1 MRVHITCYVA
11 MGAAAANSLWNEGL
25 LTARYLVLGRY
36 LQPPSHHYYPVSVIV
51 LSCQAAAAAAGG
63 IRGQMMSWSPLRQLG
78 HRGGWTLRTAGYWP
92 NLLCGILITY
102 YLLLYFVRWY
112 YKAYNQICTIHTDC
126 IVLHW
131 LCQNMFLFSFQLK
144 IVCLRPFQIFMS
156 SLLCEFCL
164 SEADIVILSY

>member
-1 MRVHITCYVA
+1 MPGCCCCCWGNQRTNDVLVTVVTSPSA
-11 MGAAAANSLWNEGL
+11 GTPGSLD
-25 LTARYLVLGRY
+25 
-36 LQPPSHHYYPVSVIV
+36 S
-51 LSCQAAAAAAGG
+51 GG

-164 SEADIVILSY
+164 SEADIVMLSY